1 MKRTIPL
8 LLPLVLA
15 SAAMAQGSIPPAV
28 EDTDASGNWSLAEL
42 QAVWADLTEDGFNA
56 IDTNIDGAVDAAE
69 LQAAWDNGLLQPV
82 DGG

>member
-15 SAAMAQGSIPPAV
+15 SAAMAQSTPPLV
-28 EDTDASGNWSLAEL
+28 EDVDASGNWSLAEL
-42 QAVWADLTEDGFNA
+42 QAVWTDLTEDGFNA
-56 IDTNIDGAVDAAE
+56 IDTNVDGAVDAAE

-82 DGG
+82 NGG